1 MSSKGQVVAAGT
13 QNSSSFSLT
22 PALSWAPAACVTVYC
37 ILSDGEITSDTAQ
50 ISISRDSYVQDLVLL
65 YCSNE
70 FPTVILFILCRTLCA
85 CSPQVSLKW
94 SSERAQPGE
103 QVSLTVTGLESRSQ
117 LAVTVTGT
125 HDDALQ
131 PDLNF
136 KEEGV

>member
-1 MSSKGQVVAAGT
+1 MVAAGT
-13 QNSSSFSLT
+13 RNSSSFSLT

-37 ILSDGEITSDTAQ
+37 ILSDGEIISDAAQ
-50 ISISRDSYVQDLVLL
+50 ISISQDSYVQDLVLL

-70 FPTVILFILCRTLCA
+70 FPTVMLFILCRTLFVL
-85 CSPQVSLKW
+85 PQVSLNW

-117 LAVTVTGT
+117 LAVTVMGT
-125 HDDALQ
+125 RDDALQ
-131 PDLNF
+131 PDLTF

>member
-1 MSSKGQVVAAGT
+1 MVAAGT
-13 QNSSSFSLT
+13 RNSSSFSLT

-37 ILSDGEITSDTAQ
+37 ILSDGEIISDAAQ
-50 ISISRDSYVQDLVLL
+50 ISISQDSYVQDLVLL

-70 FPTVILFILCRTLCA
+70 FPTVMLFILCRTLFVL
-85 CSPQVSLKW
+85 QVSLNW

-117 LAVTVTGT
+117 LAVTVMGT
-125 HDDALQ
+125 RDDALQ
-131 PDLNF
+131 PDLTF